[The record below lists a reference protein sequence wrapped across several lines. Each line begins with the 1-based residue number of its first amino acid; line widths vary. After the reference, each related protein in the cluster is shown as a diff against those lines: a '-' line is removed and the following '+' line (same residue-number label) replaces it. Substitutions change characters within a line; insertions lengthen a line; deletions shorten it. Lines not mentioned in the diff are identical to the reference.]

1 MILSHSKKFIFIH
14 VYKVAGISIRR
25 ALQPYNNL
33 SSKDFPWYMNL
44 KFNLGKRFEIL
55 PNWSINHIKAKE
67 IKNYLPVDVFNNYF
81 KFCFVRN
88 PWDWQVSLYHFT
100 LQYKNHPQHQR
111 ISRMK
116 SFDEYIEWRIHNDFN
131 LQKDFIYDDNNNILV
146 DYVGRF
152 ENLQEDFNEICL
164 RLEIPVVDLPKANS
178 SKHKHYKEY
187 YNDFTK
193 KLVRDAFKED
203 IELLHYD
210 F

>member
-1 MILSHSKKFIFIH
+1 MILSHSKRFIFVH

-33 SSKDFPWYMNL
+33 TSSDFPWYMNL
-44 KFNLGKRFEIL
+44 KFSFGKRYEFL
-55 PNWSINHIKAKE
+55 PNWSINHIKARE
-67 IKNYLPVDVFNNYF
+67 IKKYLPVEVFNNYF

-100 LQYKNHPQHQR
+100 LQYENHPQHKR
-111 ISRMK
+111 ISKMK
-116 SFDEYIEWRIHNDFN
+116 TFDEYIEWRIHNDFK
-131 LQKDFIYDDNNNILV
+131 LQKDFIYAKNNDILV

-164 RLEIPVVDLPKANS
+164 RLEIPTVDLPKANI
-178 SKHKHYKEY
+178 SKHKYYKEY
-187 YNDFTK
+187 YNDYSRD
-193 KLVRDAFKED
+193 LVAKAFKED
-203 IELLHYD
+203 IELFHYD